1 VILASGPRG
10 GPREDKVQISQ
21 LLRRKGREV
30 VTVDSTESV
39 RGALDLLARHG
50 IGALVV
56 SADGRR
62 IDGILSERDIARGL
76 HERGAALLDDPVSSV
91 MTAEVHTCVPSV
103 GVHDL
108 AQMMTDRRVR
118 HVPVVDDDQ
127 LIGIVSIGDVVK
139 ARLDELE
146 DERRQLVDYIQTA

>member
-1 VILASGPRG
+1 
-10 GPREDKVQISQ
+10 VQVGQ
-21 LLRRKGREV
+21 VLRRKGHNV
-30 VTVDSTESV
+30 ITVDGSESV
-39 RGALDLLARHG
+39 RGALSLLAQHG
-50 IGALVV
+50 IGALLV

-76 HERGAALLDDPVSSV
+76 HERGAGLLGDPVSSV
-91 MTAEVHTCVPSV
+91 MTAEVHTCVATA

-118 HVPVVDDDQ
+118 HVPVVDGDE
-127 LIGIVSIGDVVK
+127 LVGIVSIGDVVK